1 MSVRII
7 RGSSMFIYSVPFTFR
22 HLCFETLKEV
32 PSLGCVCSIDNADLN
47 FYIVFLADR
56 MELLR
61 NEFHGCTAI
70 VFPPSKLRKLIFKGM
85 PVDFLL
91 EKI

>member
-7 RGSSMFIYSVPFTFR
+7 RGSSMFIKSVPFTFR
-22 HLCFETLKEV
+22 HLSFETLKEV
-32 PSLGCVCSIDNADLN
+32 PSLGCVCSIDNVDLN

-61 NEFHGCTAI
+61 NEFHSCTAI
-70 VFPPSKLRKLIFKGM
+70 VSPPSKFGKPIIQVVSL
-85 PVDFLL
+85 DFFL